1 MFISIAHAAEPTQFK
16 NIVSAAISSGPMV
29 MFVLLLLLF
38 FSVASWGI
46 MIIKYIQ
53 VKRAKNNSHEFLN
66 AFWRSTD
73 LAHVYQ
79 HSKRL
84 SVSPLMGVFRAAY
97 VEMQKSGSQKSNP
110 KEGNPG
116 NQTVQSQS
124 IMLKPIDNIS
134 RAIKAANDA
143 ELASMERNLPFL
155 ATTGSVTPF
164 VGLFGTV
171 WGIINAF
178 SSIGLMGSANLAVV
192 APGIAEAL
200 VATAAGLGAAIP
212 AVIGYNY
219 FLNQIRTITI
229 EIENFSFDL
238 MKIIERQYS

>member
-1 MFISIAHAAEPTQFK
+1 MFISVAQAAEGMQFK
-16 NIVSAAISSGPMV
+16 NIISAALGSGPMV
-29 MFVLLLLLF
+29 LVILLLLLF
-38 FSVASWGI
+38 FSVVSWAI
-46 MIIKYIQ
+46 MMEKFFHVI
-53 VKRAKNNSHEFLN
+53 RARRNSHEFLN
-66 AFWRSTD
+66 TFWRSPD
-73 LAHVYQ
+73 LLHVYN
-79 HSKRL
+79 HCKRL
-84 SVSPLMGVFRAAY
+84 GPSPIMAVFRSAF
-97 VEMQKSGSQKSNP
+97 VEMHKTTTQPPEPSSTPTADPALQHQN
-110 KEGNPG
+110 
-116 NQTVQSQS
+116 
-124 IMLKPIDNIS
+124 IALKPIDNIS
-134 RAIKAANDA
+134 RAIKASTDA

-178 SSIGLMGSANLAVV
+178 SRIGLMGSANLAVV

-229 EIENFSFDL
+229 EIENFSTDL
-238 MKIIERQYS
+238 MKIIDRQYS